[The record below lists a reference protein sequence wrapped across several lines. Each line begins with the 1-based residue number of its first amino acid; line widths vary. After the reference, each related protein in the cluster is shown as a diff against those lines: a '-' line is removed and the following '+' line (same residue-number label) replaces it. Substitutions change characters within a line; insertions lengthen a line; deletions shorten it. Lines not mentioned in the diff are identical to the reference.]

1 MEAIV
6 HAFAFGFRASS
17 MTTVAMLMT
26 DDSWFANAS
35 LVACVGLCLRGD
47 MFLETLSYGCK
58 TTPDWNAVLSD
69 LLVCDSHRLVT
80 GCKYSK
86 RDVSLITT
94 GNTMTQVNGN
104 KNTRVTTLMTLTVCV
119 WMKFIL
125 PVNNFK
131 LCEKYAYGTLM
142 LMIWTQLYT
151 LLHKGYMGY
160 LMYIKTD
167 TKVIALTTLTLTLAL
182 T

>member
-47 MFLETLSYGCK
+47 MFWECK

-69 LLVCDSHRLVT
+69 LLVCDSNRLVT
-80 GCKYSK
+80 GRNYSK

-94 GNTMTQVNGN
+94 RNTVTQGNGN
-104 KNTRVTTLMTLTVCV
+104 KNTRVTTLMTPSACV
-119 WMKFIL
+119 WMKVFL
-125 PVNNFK
+125 PVNIFK
-131 LCEKYAYGTLM
+131 LCAKYAYGTVM
-142 LMIWTQLYT
+142 LMIWTPLCT
-151 LLHKGYMGY
+151 LQHMGYMGY
-160 LMYIKTD
+160 LMYSKTD
-167 TKVIALTTLTLTLAL
+167 TKVITPTTLTLTLAL